1 MKDVLHEI
9 DKLAAF
15 GNAIRHLAGAR
26 CGPNVLG
33 LSAADVERMAE
44 DYAKEIGIEI
54 CHICGAAR
62 DAVGGDFCSAP
73 HAVSYQSYVKERA
86 EFAIEQLESLLAVVD
101 SYCSYRPDQIRR
113 MLSERIEAI
122 RSRTKETLGPG
133 AIG

>member
-1 MKDVLHEI
+1 VKDVLHEI

-54 CHICGAAR
+54 CRICGAAR
-62 DAVGGDFCSAP
+62 DAVGGTFCSAP
-73 HAVSYQSYVKERA
+73 HAVSYPDYVKGRA
-86 EFAIEQLESLLAVVD
+86 EFAIEQLGSLLAVVD
-101 SYCSYRPDQIRR
+101 SYRPSQIKD
-113 MLSERIEAI
+113 LLNERIEAI
-122 RSRTKETLGPG
+122 RSRTEETLGPG
-133 AIG
+133 ATS